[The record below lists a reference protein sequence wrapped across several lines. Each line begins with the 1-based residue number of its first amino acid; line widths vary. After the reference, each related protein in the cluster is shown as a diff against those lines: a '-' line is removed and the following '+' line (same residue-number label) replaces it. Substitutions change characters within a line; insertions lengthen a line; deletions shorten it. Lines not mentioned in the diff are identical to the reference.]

1 MTEVKN
7 YICDVCLAP
16 YLKDVK
22 VTAWITPPGD
32 SAKKA
37 LEKMK

>member
-22 VTAWITPPGD
+22 VTAWITPPGGD
-32 SAKKA
+32 DQDADC
-37 LEKMK
+37 